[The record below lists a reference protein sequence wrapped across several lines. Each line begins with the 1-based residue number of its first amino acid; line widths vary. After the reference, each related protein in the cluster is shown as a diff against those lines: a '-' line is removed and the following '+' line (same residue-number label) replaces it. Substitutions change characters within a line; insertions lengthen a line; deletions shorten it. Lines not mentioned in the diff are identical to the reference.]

1 MEERRIQRQKLEA
14 LEAREKAEQEEEVV
28 QLRTTAETR
37 SSAD

>member
-1 MEERRIQRQKLEA
+1 VEKKIQRQR

-28 QLRTTAETR
+28 QLRTAAETR

>member
-1 MEERRIQRQKLEA
+1 VERRVQRQR

-28 QLRTTAETR
+28 QLGTTGETR